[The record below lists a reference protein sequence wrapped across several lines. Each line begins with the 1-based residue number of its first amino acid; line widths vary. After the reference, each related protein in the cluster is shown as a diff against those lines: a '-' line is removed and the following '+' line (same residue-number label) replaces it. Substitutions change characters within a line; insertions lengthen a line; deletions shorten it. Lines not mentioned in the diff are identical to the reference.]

1 LLPAIVGLFPSKYL
15 AVFMIGQV
23 VSHYRILSEL
33 GAGGM
38 GVVYLANDTVLK
50 RRVAIKML
58 NARHLSRKNEP
69 HLRLLREARAVSQI
83 NHPNIATVYDYGE
96 TSDGQP
102 FIVMEYVDGEPLSK
116 LIERKALTIKGT
128 VEIIGAVTAALSEAH
143 RRGIIHRDIKPS
155 NIVLSHRDEVKVLDF
170 GLAKQI
176 ENETLSPDGST
187 DLQSGFAAKTREGA
201 VLGTPLYLSPEQA
214 TGAPIDERSD
224 IFSLGSVLYEC
235 LTGRPPFYAQSS
247 IEICARILRDD
258 PPPPSQ
264 INPAVT
270 AALDRITFKALAKD
284 SNQRYQSAREF
295 GQDLG
300 FSDFKRTDEEYS
312 PFAKSPT
319 GETKNR
325 VDTASAD
332 ETDTKGQR
340 HGSTAAESRPFSLF
354 FDGLQNMWSGVGLFG
369 RIIFLALVF
378 LLTCALG
385 YVGYRAVTKAPTK
398 DITQSMRF
406 QRLPISGNVKEAII
420 SPDGKYVVAV
430 IDEAGKQTIQLT
442 ELATSS
448 NIRIAPL
455 SEKGYRGLAFSPD
468 NNYIYYLEE
477 EIETATLY
485 RVSKLG
491 GNNRKLL
498 ENVNTAVTFSPDG
511 SRISFVR
518 YDMKERSTVLMTANE
533 DGANDQRL
541 ATRKPPESYILDG
554 VDGPAWSPS
563 GDVIVCATIDMA
575 PQPSQMYVEAI
586 SLKDGSRKRI
596 NKQGW
601 YDIRKLSWLA
611 DGRGLIVAGAN
622 TLLDPTQLS
631 LLSYPD
637 GEVARI
643 TKDPNEYST
652 ISSTSDSSLLL
663 TVKTELLSTVWVMPS
678 NSTDKATGLTTSQNK
693 GVMGIAWL
701 SENAFIHVAV
711 GTDGLN
717 IWSENTADGKSNQLT
732 SLGGANYQPD
742 ISLDKHYIVFVSNR
756 SGFFNIW
763 RMNSDGTNQKQL
775 TNGETDEDTPQITPD
790 GKWVVY
796 HRSRNEG
803 HIWKVSIDGGEP
815 LRLVSQDALYPAI
828 SPDGKMLAC
837 FIWDKNIDS
846 KLWLGLFSLETGAL
860 LRKFALAPTVK
871 LSSNRL
877 RWSPDGQG
885 LVLVNDVNGI
895 SNLWVQPLD
904 GATPKPL
911 TDFRDSQIFDFAWSP
926 NGQQLACVRGTKP
939 AHVVLIK
946 GMNLN

>member
-1 LLPAIVGLFPSKYL
+1 
-15 AVFMIGQV
+15 MIGQV

-58 NARHLSRKNEP
+58 NAKNLSRKNEP

-187 DLQSGFAAKTREGA
+187 DLQIGFAAKTREGA

-247 IEICARILRDD
+247 MEICARILRDD

-270 AALDRITFKALAKD
+270 PGLDRIISKALAKD
-284 SNQRYQSAREF
+284 SSQRFQSAREF
-295 GQDLG
+295 GQALG
-300 FSDFKRTDEEYS
+300 FSDFKRIDEEFS
-312 PFAKSPT
+312 SFAKSPT
-319 GETKNR
+319 AETMIR
-325 VDTASAD
+325 VETASAD
-332 ETDTKGQR
+332 ERDTKGQR
-340 HGSTAAESRPFSLF
+340 HGSTAEESRPFSLLF
-354 FDGLQNMWSGVGLFG
+354 GGLQNMWSGIGSFG
-369 RIIFLALVF
+369 RIIFLSLVL
-378 LLTCALG
+378 LLTCGLG
-385 YVGYRAVTKAPTK
+385 YVGYRALTRAPAK
-398 DITQSMRF
+398 DITQSIQF

-430 IDEAGKQTIQLT
+430 IEEAGKQTIQLT

-491 GNNRKLL
+491 GTNRKLL

-518 YDMKERSTVLMTANE
+518 YDVKEQSTLLMMANE
-533 DGANDQRL
+533 DGTNGQIL
-541 ATRKPPESYILDG
+541 ATRRSPESYALDG
-554 VDGPAWSPS
+554 VGGPCWSPLD
-563 GDVIVCATIDMA
+563 DVIACLTFDRTQQTWVRHI
-575 PQPSQMYVEAI
+575 EAVNV
-586 SLKDGSRKRI
+586 KDGSRKRV

-601 YDIRKLSWLA
+601 YQIRKISWLA
-611 DGRGLIVAGAN
+611 DGKGMIVAGTN
-622 TLLDPTQLS
+622 NLLNLPQLS

-637 GEVARI
+637 GELTRI
-643 TKDPNEYST
+643 TNDPNGYST
-652 ISSTSDSSLLL
+652 ISSTADSSILL
-663 TVKTELLSTVWVMPS
+663 TVRTEQPSTIWVMPS
-678 NSTDKATGLTTSQNK
+678 NNLDKTTALTMSQNK
-693 GVMGIAWL
+693 GVSGIAWL
-701 SENAFIHVAV
+701 SDKIFILVAE
-711 GTDGLN
+711 GTDGFN
-717 IWSENTADGKSNQLT
+717 IWSEDIVGGKNKQLT
-732 SLGGANYQPD
+732 FTGGSIYQPD
-742 ISLDKHYIVFVSNR
+742 ISPDKRYIVFVSNR
-756 SGFFNIW
+756 SGSLNIW
-763 RMNSDGTNQKQL
+763 GMNSDGINQAQL
-775 TNGETDEDTPQITPD
+775 TNGKYEDMPQITPD

-796 HRSRNEG
+796 HSPQEEG

-815 LRLVSQDALYPAI
+815 LRLVSQDALYPAV
-828 SPDGKMLAC
+828 SPNGKMFAC
-837 FIWDKNIDS
+837 FVWDKNVDS
-846 KLWLGLFSLETGAL
+846 KLELGLFSLETGTL
-860 LRKFALAPTVK
+860 IRKFDVPSTVK
-871 LSSNRL
+871 TLSNKL
-877 RWSPDGQG
+877 RWSPDGQA
-885 LVLVNDVNGI
+885 LVFINDVNGV
-895 SNLWVQPLD
+895 SNLLIQPLD
-904 GATPKPL
+904 GALPRPL
-911 TDFRDSQIFDFAWSP
+911 TNFRESQIFDFAWSP
-926 NGQQLACVRGTKP
+926 NGQQLACVRGNITSY
-939 AHVVLIK
+939 VVLIK